1 VIGFTLRI
9 AVSELTSSFV
19 PLLERGVAAG
29 RIEEYLENLTMA
41 EASDRLVD
49 QGGYTVPVADHDLL
63 TRE

>member
-1 VIGFTLRI
+1 M
-9 AVSELTSSFV
+9 

-29 RIEEYLENLTMA
+29 RIEECLENLTMA

-49 QGGYTVPVADHDLL
+49 QGGYTVPVTDHDLL